1 MLQNLNSYTIY
12 LALLSGIPGIFFYFK
27 LPNNKAKS
35 LLAFIWIAFIIDY
48 IGLNFTEWTGC
59 INYPIYNFYILISFS
74 YYIILLKLLLIK
86 IKNKK
91 IALIFLLLF
100 ISTYFVNLLFIE
112 NNLSSTL
119 TSVFAIG
126 VIIIL
131 FLSCLYLL
139 EIFSSE
145 NILNFK
151 KSIYFWFVLG
161 ILAFHVPFL
170 PYMLANHFFLIDT
183 NMTIFR
189 FVLFIL
195 NLLMHSCF
203 LIGFICSEKKY
214 NY

>member
-1 MLQNLNSYTIY
+1 MLENLGLYIIY
-12 LALLSGIPGIFFYFK
+12 LALLSGIPGLFFYSK
-27 LPNNKAKS
+27 LPSNKAKS
-35 LLAFIWIAFIIDY
+35 ILFFIWIAFIIDF
-48 IGLNFTEWTGC
+48 IGLNFTKC
-59 INYPIYNFYILISFS
+59 IYNLYILISFS

-86 IKNKK
+86 VKNQK
-91 IALIFLLLF
+91 IALSFLVVFIGIYFINILF
-100 ISTYFVNLLFIE
+100 IQ
-112 NNLSSTL
+112 NNLVT
-119 TSVFAIG
+119 TFTNVFAIG
-126 VIIIL
+126 VIMIL

-145 NILNFK
+145 HILNFK
-151 KSIYFWFVLG
+151 KSIYFWFILG

-170 PYMLANHFFLIDT
+170 PYMLAINFFLIDNNT
-183 NMTIFR
+183 TILN

>member
-1 MLQNLNSYTIY
+1 MLENLSLYIIY
-12 LALLSGIPGIFFYFK
+12 LALLSAIPGIFFYFK

-35 LLAFIWIAFIIDY
+35 ILFFIWIAFIIDF
-48 IGLNFTEWTGC
+48 IGLHCTKLT
-59 INYPIYNFYILISFS
+59 IKYPIYNLYILISFS
-74 YYIILLKLLLIK
+74 YYIILLKLLLTK

-91 IALIFLLLF
+91 IALSFIVVFIGIYFINILF
-100 ISTYFVNLLFIE
+100 IQ
-112 NNLSSTL
+112 NNLT
-119 TSVFAIG
+119 TTFTNVFAIG
-126 VIIIL
+126 VIMIL

-145 NILNFK
+145 KILNFK
-151 KSIYFWFVLG
+151 KSIYFWFILG
-161 ILAFHVPFL
+161 VLAFHVPFL
-170 PYMLANHFFLIDT
+170 PYMMAIHFFLID
-183 NMTIFR
+183 NNNTIFN

>member
-1 MLQNLNSYTIY
+1 MLENLNQYIIY
-12 LALLSGIPGIFFYFK
+12 IALLSAIPGIFYYFK

-35 LLAFIWIAFIIDY
+35 ILFFIWIAFIIDF
-48 IGLNFTEWTGC
+48 IGLNFTKWTGI

-74 YYIILLKLLLIK
+74 YYIVLLKLLLTK
-86 IKNKK
+86 MKNKR
-91 IALIFLLLF
+91 IATLFLVIYICL
-100 ISTYFVNLLFIE
+100 YFSNLLFVKY
-112 NNLSSTL
+112 NLTN
-119 TSVFAIG
+119 TFTNVFAIG
-126 VIIIL
+126 VIMIL

-145 NILNFK
+145 KILNFK
-151 KSIYFWFVLG
+151 KSIYFWFILG

-170 PYMLANHFFLIDT
+170 PFMLAIHFLKID
-183 NMTIFR
+183 NNITIFS

-203 LIGFICSEKKY
+203 LIGFVCSEKKY